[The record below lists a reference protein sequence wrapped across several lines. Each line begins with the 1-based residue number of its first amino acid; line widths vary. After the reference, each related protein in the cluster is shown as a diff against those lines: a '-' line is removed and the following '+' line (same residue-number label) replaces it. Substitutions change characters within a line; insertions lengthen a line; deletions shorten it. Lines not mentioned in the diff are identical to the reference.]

1 MTYCSTDN
9 IYCYFLSS
17 AITPANLYYSETIS
31 TLRYA
36 QRAKSIINKP
46 KINEVK
52 KPDHLTLKPV
62 LCYNYPVH
70 L

>member
-1 MTYCSTDN
+1 MNWSSDN
-9 IYCYFLSS
+9 ICRYFHSS

-52 KPDHLTLKPV
+52 KPDHLAFKTV
-62 LCYNYPVH
+62 HCYNYPVH
-70 L
+70 H